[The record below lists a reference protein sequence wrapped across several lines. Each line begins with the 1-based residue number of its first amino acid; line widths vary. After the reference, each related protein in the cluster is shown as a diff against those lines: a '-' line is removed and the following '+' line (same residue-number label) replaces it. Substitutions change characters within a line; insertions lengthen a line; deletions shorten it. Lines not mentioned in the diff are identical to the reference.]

1 MDPNSHTT
9 DKYLLLKTREAGL
22 IDMFRVLFSADLKN
36 KGFIEHNNVK
46 EAIFRRRAAFSSSM
60 FLQKALQKHE
70 KCLSMIGSGFETCL
84 NILGNGTNLAMF
96 LKNLLKG
103 NVVVPDRTTASFVSI
118 VGHVDNR
125 VELDKNIKPGTN
137 KYFANLSAMASKL
150 AYENKE
156 FIRHV
161 VEKIWKMELLGA
173 YSFWDERYK
182 GETTQAFI
190 LLDKNTD
197 TIIVAFR
204 GTEPFTAYDWCT
216 DLDISWHKLY
226 PDGTT
231 EGGGRVHSGFM
242 NALGLQLDRTWPENT
257 TNYNTGDKH
266 QHHHHAY
273 NTITE
278 TLKRHFKSTSNIYRP
293 KQFILTGHSLGGALA
308 ALFPAVL
315 AVHDETEM
323 LGRLDAV
330 YTFGQPRVGDAKFG
344 RFMKEKFEQY
354 SVRYRRFVYSH
365 DIVPRLPFDDSA
377 LMFKHFGPC
386 IYINTLYEAKVL
398 EEEPSKNY
406 FECGEF
412 VNKRVDAMWEVVRGI
427 VLPHM
432 FGPEY
437 KEGLLLLMFRIGGLV
452 FPGLPAHGPQ
462 DYINATRLATY

>member
-1 MDPNSHTT
+1 MDPNAHTT

-22 IDMFRVLFSADLKN
+22 IDMFLVLFSGDLKN
-36 KGFIEHNNVK
+36 KCFIEHNNVK
-46 EAIFRRRAAFSSSM
+46 EEIFRRRAAFSSSM

-84 NILGNGTNLAMF
+84 NVFGNRSNLATF
-96 LKNLLKG
+96 LKNLFKG

-118 VGHVDNR
+118 VGHLDNR
-125 VELDKNIKPGTN
+125 VELDKNIKPGTT

-161 VEKIWKMELLGA
+161 VEKIWK
-173 YSFWDERYK
+173 

-204 GTEPFTAYDWCT
+204 GTEPFTADDWCT
-216 DLDISWHKLY
+216 DLDI
-226 PDGTT
+226 
-231 EGGGRVHSGFM
+231 SGFM

-257 TNYNTGDKH
+257 TNTGDKH
-266 QHHHHAY
+266 HHHHAY

-278 TLKRHFKSTSNIYRP
+278 TLKRYFKSTSNNYRP

-354 SVRYRRFVYSH
+354 SVKYRRFVYSH
-365 DIVPRLPFDDSA
+365 DIVPRVPFDDSA

-398 EEEPSKNY
+398 EEEPWKNY

-437 KEGLLLLMFRIGGLV
+437 KEGLLLLMFRMGGLV